1 MTCRDLTD
9 FLEAYTSH
17 ELADDVRTAFDRHLV
32 GCPNCR
38 VFLEQYEATVLA
50 GKQAYV
56 NIEESPVPDD
66 LVRAIISSLKD
77 DET

>member
-17 ELADDVRTAFDRHLV
+17 ELADDVRVVFERHLE
-32 GCPNCR
+32 GCANCR
-38 VFLEQYEATVLA
+38 VFLQQYEATVVA

-77 DET
+77 DDA